1 MNNRTVPFFMVVML
15 FAVLPG
21 KAEIIE
27 VEVRSGNTL
36 HGFANKYLK
45 DPSQWPDIYKL
56 NKDTIK
62 DPDMIYPGQKIN
74 IPQEMLKD
82 KVGDLTKI
90 KEEVKVKKREKQSWQ
105 TGELAER
112 LFPEDGIRTG
122 EKSIRESELSGGK
135 RA

>member
-1 MNNRTVPFFMVVML
+1 
-15 FAVLPG
+15 
-21 KAEIIE
+21 
-27 VEVRSGNTL
+27 
-36 HGFANKYLK
+36 
-45 DPSQWPDIYKL
+45 
-56 NKDTIK
+56 
-62 DPDMIYPGQKIN
+62 MIYPGQKIN